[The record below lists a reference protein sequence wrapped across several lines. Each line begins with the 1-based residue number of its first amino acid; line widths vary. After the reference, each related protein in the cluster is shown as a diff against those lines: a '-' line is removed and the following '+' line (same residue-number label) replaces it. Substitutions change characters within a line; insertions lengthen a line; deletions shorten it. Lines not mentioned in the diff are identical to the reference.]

1 MAQGMKV
8 EVEFHSTHH
17 QSKKHQI
24 NVHKLYAQSKVK
36 KREKWKEGWEITP
49 KKNWKEILDV
59 KRYYRQREFIM
70 YILTCVYV
78 KY

>member
-1 MAQGMKV
+1 MKV

-36 KREKWKEGWEITP
+36 KKRKVKGRMRNHPEKKIG
-49 KKNWKEILDV
+49 KKSL
-59 KRYYRQREFIM
+59 M
-70 YILTCVYV
+70 
-78 KY
+78 